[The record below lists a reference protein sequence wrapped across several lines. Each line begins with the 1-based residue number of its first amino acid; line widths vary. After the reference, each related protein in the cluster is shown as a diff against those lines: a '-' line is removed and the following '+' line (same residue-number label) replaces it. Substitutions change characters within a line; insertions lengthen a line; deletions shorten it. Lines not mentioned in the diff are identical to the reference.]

1 MAEKR
6 AGGML
11 RRITRLRGVW
21 HGGEQEISL
30 NRVVFLLSMIVYIA
44 LVPALHAPPPLIV
57 LAMLAFETFAL
68 AFHQL
73 WRPAQSTPRI
83 LLAMAGD
90 LALLACALHVGGG
103 ATAVLY
109 PMFLWIILGNGFRFG
124 IRFLMAAMILAVA
137 GFGAAMATT
146 PFWRDQP
153 ALTFGLAAGLVLL
166 PLYATTLIRKLSQA
180 KEAAEE
186 ASRAK
191 TQFLASVS
199 HELRTPLNAII
210 GFGQLL
216 GGTTLDAEQA
226 GMVRT
231 MTTAGRTLLAMISHI
246 LDFSRLEAGRMP
258 RQAEDFCLRAL
269 LGEVRDMVAAAASAK
284 GLRLGVHISART
296 PQRALHGERG
306 HLQEILLNLL
316 ANAVKFTA
324 QGEVV
329 VAADVTAG
337 EDGRCVLRCEVS
349 DTGIGIAVEARE
361 RIFELFTQAD
371 ASVLNHFGGTGLGL
385 AICKKLATLL
395 EGEIGVES
403 ELGRG
408 SVFWCEIPLLLAAA
422 ADDAGG
428 QRPLPEMAL
437 VTTDPRLALRLV
449 PPEEGAAPA
458 VFASLAAAKAA
469 LVAKPPPLL
478 LLDERHPEAERHAL
492 ESAGDLP
499 PLALVAAGADLA
511 PPDLAPPDLAPPD
524 LTPPGLAAVELRAFA
539 ITRLAPEPAALRAAL
554 VLASPL
560 DQAASAPPVIRPS
573 GRALRILLAEDNR
586 TNQMVVTKIL
596 ERAGHGVHIA
606 ENGEQALD
614 ALEAEAFDIVLMD
627 VNMPVMS
634 GLEAAKLHRFN
645 EFGGA
650 RVPIIALTADATDA
664 TAALCREAGMDDCL
678 TKPIEP
684 ERLLGAIAA
693 HVPDATVAV
702 AAAREPVTEITSHPR
717 FRPASGGTIDAAV
730 LADLESLGGK
740 DFVMELIDAF
750 LADSSDLVDE
760 MAAAAASRDSSAF
773 RAHAHALRSAAAN
786 IGAKSLFELCLSW
799 RLIRAHELDRE
810 TEALIPRLNAEIERA
825 RAHLLAHRARLSAQA
840 REG

>member
-1 MAEKR
+1 MAESL

-11 RRITRLRGVW
+11 RRIMRLLHSWR
-21 HGGEQEISL
+21 GGEQEMTL
-30 NRVVFLLSMIVYIA
+30 NRLMFVLTMTSYVV
-44 LVPALHAPPPLIV
+44 LVPALHAPRPLMV
-57 LAMLAFETFAL
+57 LALLALVTFAL
-68 AFHQL
+68 FLHQS

-83 LLAMAGD
+83 LFAMAGD
-90 LALLACALHVGGG
+90 LALLSSALHVGGG

-124 IRFLMAAMILAVA
+124 IRFLMAAMALALA
-137 GFGAAMATT
+137 GFGAAIATT
-146 PFWRDQP
+146 PYWRDQP
-153 ALTFGLAAGLVLL
+153 ALAFGLGAGLILL
-166 PLYATTLIRKLSQA
+166 PLYATTLIRKLSLA

-269 LGEVRDMVAAAASAK
+269 LGEVRDMLAAAASAK
-284 GLRLGVHISART
+284 GLRLGVHITART
-296 PQRALHGERG
+296 PRRALHGERG
-306 HLQEILLNLL
+306 HLQEILLNLA

-324 QGEVV
+324 RGEVV
-329 VAADVTAG
+329 IAADVTEG
-337 EDGRCVLRCEVS
+337 EDGRVILRCEVS
-349 DTGIGIAVEARE
+349 DTGIGIAAEARE

-385 AICKKLATLL
+385 AICKKLARLM

-403 ELGRG
+403 VLGRG
-408 SVFWCEIPLLLAAA
+408 SMFWCEIPLRLAEATEDEDAA
-422 ADDAGG
+422 GETAAGG
-428 QRPLPEMAL
+428 GRQPVPPLAL
-437 VTTDPRLALRLV
+437 VTADPTLALRLV
-449 PPEEGAAPA
+449 PPEEGGPA
-458 VFASLAAAKAA
+458 TVFASLAAAKAA
-469 LVAKPPPLL
+469 LAAKPSPLL
-478 LLDERHPEAERHAL
+478 LLDERHPEAERRVL

-499 PLALVAAGADLA
+499 PLALVAAVPA
-511 PPDLAPPDLAPPD
+511 
-524 LTPPGLAAVELRAFA
+524 PGLASAELRAFA

-554 VLASPL
+554 ALASPL
-560 DQAASAPPVIRPS
+560 DQAVSPPPVIRPS

-586 TNQMVVTKIL
+586 TNQIMVTKIL

-614 ALEAEAFDIVLMD
+614 ALEAEDFDIVLMD

-645 EFGGA
+645 ELGGK
-650 RVPIIALTADATDA
+650 RVPIVALTADATDA
-664 TAALCREAGMDDCL
+664 AARLCREAGMDDCL

-684 ERLLGAIAA
+684 DRLLRAIAA
-693 HVPDATVAV
+693 HVPDAPPMAM
-702 AAAREPVTEITSHPR
+702 AMASQPVTEITSHPR
-717 FRPASGGTIDAAV
+717 FRPASGGAIDAAV
-730 LADLESLGGK
+730 LADLESLGGN
-740 DFVMELIDAF
+740 DFVIELIDAF
-750 LADSSDLVDE
+750 LTDSSDLVRE
-760 MAAAAASRDSSAF
+760 MAAAAAVRDSSAF
-773 RAHAHALRSAAAN
+773 RSHAHALRSAAAN
-786 IGAKSLFELCLSW
+786 IGAKSLFELCLAW
-799 RLIRAHELDRE
+799 RLIRARELDRE
-810 TEALIPRLNAEIERA
+810 TEALIPRLNAEIERV
-825 RAHLLAHRARLSAQA
+825 RAQLLAHRARLSANA